1 MNSIRTL
8 IVRTTWLQQQK
19 PGNCGNHFWDNMA
32 LGDKKRKPDPFRA
45 EPISP
50 TLVTPS
56 SIKDFFS
63 FSPAVFCFSTCGFA
77 NEVVDTSSFRI
88 MNESASEKVAPA
100 VGAQW
105 QLNGARL
112 HSVRIQ

>member
-1 MNSIRTL
+1 
-8 IVRTTWLQQQK
+8 
-19 PGNCGNHFWDNMA
+19 MA

-77 NEVVDTSSFRI
+77 NEVVGTSSFRI
-88 MNESASEKVAPA
+88 MNESASEKVASA
-100 VGAQW
+100 MGARW
-105 QLNGARL
+105 QLTGDSL
-112 HSVRIQ
+112 HSVKIQQGQGPKQD